1 MHDTNFIIAKLKRI
15 PPTVPGS
22 SAPPCRPRRSVL
34 YVPGSNARALEK
46 AASLPVDA
54 LVLDLEDAVLPAAK
68 AAARAAVLTAV
79 NARRFGYREV
89 AIRIN
94 GLATEWGR
102 TDLAAAAASGADGVL
117 LAKVNTEHDVLE
129 AADLLDKSAA
139 PGSLRLWAMA
149 ETPRGVLDIDA
160 IARCTP
166 RLGVIVMG
174 TADLGKALRIP
185 EQANRAGLIPAL
197 ARCVLAARAAGV
209 DILDGVFTRLTD
221 APGFRL
227 ECMQGRHL
235 GFDGKTLIHP
245 GQIDASNE
253 IFGVSAAE
261 AAAAAELIAA
271 WESAAAGGAGVA
283 VLAGRMVERLHV
295 DEAQRQLTLYRMIQ
309 DRALSA
315 DQA

>member
-1 MHDTNFIIAKLKRI
+1 M
-15 PPTVPGS
+15 PGS
-22 SAPPCRPRRSVL
+22 SAPQSRPRRSVL

-46 AASLPVDA
+46 AARLPADT
-54 LVLDLEDAVLPAAK
+54 LILDLEDAVLPAAK

-89 AIRIN
+89 VIRIN

-102 TDLAAAAASGADGVL
+102 ADLAAAAASGADGIL
-117 LAKVNTEHDVLE
+117 LSKVDTVHDVLE
-129 AADLLDKSAA
+129 AADLLDKSAT
-139 PGSLRLWAMA
+139 PHGLRLWSMA

-166 RLGVIVMG
+166 RLAVIVMG
-174 TADLGKALRIP
+174 TADLGTALRIR
-185 EQANRAGLIPAL
+185 EQANREGLIPAL

-221 APGFRL
+221 APAFRL

-283 VLAGRMVERLHV
+283 VLAGRLVERLHV
-295 DEAQRQLTLYRMIQ
+295 DEAQRLLTLYRIIR
-309 DRALSA
+309 DRATSA